1 MARRHRDAVLLILRV
16 VAHRERVRSSGRV
29 DPGEPLQL
37 VTIEQLPK
45 VLDRLPSSGVEISY
59 RVFNLLQIGK
69 LAPSE
74 LDDAAIIGRWIRI
87 AREPLPHDAVS
98 GQFDYSPERVDE
110 LIAQADELARD
121 ALEGLHDSALT
132 YEAPAAQQPP
142 RSRVRSIA
150 GSRPV
155 AT

>member
-1 MARRHRDAVLLILRV
+1 MSRTL
-16 VAHRERVRSSGRV
+16 VA
-29 DPGEPLQL
+29 QL

-74 LDDAAIIGRWIRI
+74 LDDTAGIGRWIRI

-110 LIAQADELARD
+110 LIAQADELAHD
-121 ALEGLHDSALT
+121 ALKGLHDSALT
-132 YEAPAAQQPP
+132 YEAPAAQQLP
-142 RSRVRSIA
+142 RSRAARSTA
-150 GSRPV
+150 GSRV

>member
-1 MARRHRDAVLLILRV
+1 
-16 VAHRERVRSSGRV
+16 
-29 DPGEPLQL
+29 
-37 VTIEQLPK
+37 
-45 VLDRLPSSGVEISY
+45 VEISY

-74 LDDAAIIGRWIRI
+74 LDDMAGIGRWIRI

-121 ALEGLHDSALT
+121 ALDGLHDSALT
-132 YEAPAAQQPP
+132 YKAPAAQQPP